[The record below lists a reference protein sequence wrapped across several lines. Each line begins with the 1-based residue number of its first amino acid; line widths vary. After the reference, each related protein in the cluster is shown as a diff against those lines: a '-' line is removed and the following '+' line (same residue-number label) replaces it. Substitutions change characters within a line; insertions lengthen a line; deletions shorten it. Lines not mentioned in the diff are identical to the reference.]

1 MNAAIL
7 KSLKK
12 ESEALG
18 FHNFGVAKVP
28 MELRR
33 DYYNQWIKEGKHGTM
48 AWMENNNE
56 RRLNPESLMPEAKSI
71 LVFAMNYYQKDP
83 ERNFRVA
90 KYALGKD
97 YHSVIYKRLKKIC
110 RFLKENY
117 HSDQKPYVDTGPV
130 LEKPIAEA
138 AGLGWQG
145 KSTILVEKKRGTWSF
160 LGSIVTTLDLP
171 ASKGGKDYCGNCTR
185 CIDCCP
191 TQAITSPYK
200 LNASKCISYLTIEH
214 KGSIPHEYREAV
226 GDRVFGC
233 DECLDVCP
241 WNKWAKI
248 TNETQFAV
256 RSLPDLK
263 TILAW
268 GEEDFKSNLV
278 ASPIKRVKLNGLKR
292 NVALVL
298 GNIGSKDD
306 LPALESLANS
316 NDIVLQEQAEWSIK
330 AIKSREC
337 TSFS

>member
-97 YHSVIYKRLKKIC
+97 YHSLIYKRLKKIC

-117 HSDQKPYVDTGPV
+117 HSDQKPHVDTGPV

-200 LNASKCISYLTIEH
+200 LDASKCISYLTIEH

>member
-97 YHSVIYKRLKKIC
+97 YHSLIYKRLKKIC

-117 HSDQKPYVDTGPV
+117 YSDQKPYVDTGPV

>member
-117 HSDQKPYVDTGPV
+117 NSDQKPYVDTGPV

-185 CIDCCP
+185 CIGCCP
-191 TQAITSPYK
+191 TQAIISPYK
-200 LNASKCISYLTIEH
+200 LDASKCISYLTIEH

>member
-97 YHSVIYKRLKKIC
+97 YHSLIYKRLKKIC

-117 HSDQKPYVDTGPV
+117 YSDQKPYVDTGPV

-200 LNASKCISYLTIEH
+200 LDASKCISYLTIEH

>member
-28 MELRR
+28 LELRR

-56 RRLNPESLMPEAKSI
+56 RRLNPEFLMPEAKSI
-71 LVFAMNYYQKDP
+71 LVFAMSYYQKDP

-117 HSDQKPYVDTGPV
+117 HSNQKPYVDTGPI

-200 LNASKCISYLTIEH
+200 LDASKCISYLTIEH

-263 TILAW
+263 TILEW

>member
-1 MNAAIL
+1 MDADIL
-7 KSLKK
+7 ESLKK

-18 FHNFGVAKVP
+18 FHNFGVTKVP
-28 MELRR
+28 LELRR

-56 RRLNPESLMPEAKSI
+56 RRLNPQHLMSEAKSI

-83 ERNFRVA
+83 NRNFRIA

-117 HSDQKPYVDTGPV
+117 QSDQKPYVDTGPV

-145 KSTILVEKKRGTWSF
+145 KSTILVEKKRGTWSL
-160 LGSIVTTLDLP
+160 LGTIVTTLDLP
-171 ASKGGKDYCGNCTR
+171 ASKEGKDYCGTCTR

-191 TQAITSPYK
+191 TQAITAPYK
-200 LNASKCISYLTIEH
+200 LDASKCISYLTIEH
-214 KGSIPHEYREAV
+214 KGSIPHEFREAI

-248 TNETQFAV
+248 TKESQFEA
-256 RSLPDLK
+256 RTLPDLK
-263 TILAW
+263 TILNW
-268 GEEDFKSNLV
+268 DEEDFKSNLV

-292 NVALVL
+292 NVALVI
-298 GNIGSKDD
+298 GNIGNKDD
-306 LPALESLANS
+306 LPALEALVNCG
-316 NDIVLQEQAEWSIK
+316 DDVLQEQAEWSIQ

-337 TSFS
+337 SSFG

>member
-200 LNASKCISYLTIEH
+200 LDASKCISYLTIEH

-306 LPALESLANS
+306 LPALELLANS

>member
-28 MELRR
+28 LELRR

-117 HSDQKPYVDTGPV
+117 HSNQKPYVDTGPV

-200 LNASKCISYLTIEH
+200 LDASKCISYLTIEH

>member
-71 LVFAMNYYQKDP
+71 LVFAMSYYQKDP

-117 HSDQKPYVDTGPV
+117 HSNQKPYVDTGPV

-200 LNASKCISYLTIEH
+200 LDASKCISYLTIEH

>member
-200 LNASKCISYLTIEH
+200 LDASKCISYLTIEH

-330 AIKSREC
+330 AIKSREF

>member
-28 MELRR
+28 VELRR
-33 DYYNQWIKEGKHGTM
+33 DYYNQWIKEGKHGNM

-97 YHSVIYKRLKKIC
+97 YHSIIYRRLKKIC

-117 HSDQKPYVDTGPV
+117 YSDQKPYVDTGPV

-200 LNASKCISYLTIEH
+200 LDASKCISYLTIEH

-268 GEEDFKSNLV
+268 GEEEFKSNLV
-278 ASPIKRVKLNGLKR
+278 ASPIKRGKLNGLKR

>member
-200 LNASKCISYLTIEH
+200 LDASKCISYLTIEH

>member
-97 YHSVIYKRLKKIC
+97 YHSLIYKRLKKIC

-191 TQAITSPYK
+191 TQAIISPYK
-200 LNASKCISYLTIEH
+200 LDASKCISYLTIEH

>member
-97 YHSVIYKRLKKIC
+97 YHSLIYKRLKKIC

-117 HSDQKPYVDTGPV
+117 HSDQKPHVDTGPV

-200 LNASKCISYLTIEH
+200 LDASKCISYLTIEH

-278 ASPIKRVKLNGLKR
+278 ASPIKRGKLNGLKR

>member
-1 MNAAIL
+1 
-7 KSLKK
+7 
-12 ESEALG
+12 
-18 FHNFGVAKVP
+18 

-200 LNASKCISYLTIEH
+200 LDASKCISYLTIEH

-306 LPALESLANS
+306 LPALELLANS

>member
-97 YHSVIYKRLKKIC
+97 YHSLIYKRLKKIC

-117 HSDQKPYVDTGPV
+117 HSDQKPHVDTGPV

-200 LNASKCISYLTIEH
+200 LDASKCISYLTIEH

-298 GNIGSKDD
+298 GNIGSKED

>member
-28 MELRR
+28 MKLRR

-97 YHSVIYKRLKKIC
+97 YHSLIYKRLKKIC

-117 HSDQKPYVDTGPV
+117 YSDQKPYVDTGPV

-200 LNASKCISYLTIEH
+200 LDASKCISYLTIEH

>member
-200 LNASKCISYLTIEH
+200 LDASKCISYLTIEH

-268 GEEDFKSNLV
+268 VEEDFKSNLV

>member
-117 HSDQKPYVDTGPV
+117 NSDQKPYVDTGPV

-185 CIDCCP
+185 CIECCP
-191 TQAITSPYK
+191 TQAIISPYK
-200 LNASKCISYLTIEH
+200 LDASKCISYLTIEH

>member
-1 MNAAIL
+1 MDADIL
-7 KSLKK
+7 ESLKK

-18 FHNFGVAKVP
+18 FHNFGVTKVP
-28 MELRR
+28 LELRR

-56 RRLNPESLMPEAKSI
+56 RRLNPEHLMPEAKSI

-83 ERNFRVA
+83 NRNFRIA

-117 HSDQKPYVDTGPV
+117 QSDQKPYVDTGPV

-160 LGSIVTTLDLP
+160 LGTIVTTLDLP
-171 ASKGGKDYCGNCTR
+171 ASKEGKDYCGTCTR

-191 TQAITSPYK
+191 TKAITAPYK
-200 LNASKCISYLTIEH
+200 LDASKCISYLTIEH
-214 KGSIPHEYREAV
+214 KGSIPHEFREAI

-248 TNETQFAV
+248 TEESQFEA
-256 RSLPDLK
+256 RTLPDLK
-263 TILAW
+263 TILNW
-268 GEEDFKSNLV
+268 DEEDFKSNLV
-278 ASPIKRVKLNGLKR
+278 ASPIRRVKLNGLKR
-292 NVALVL
+292 NVALVI
-298 GNIGSKDD
+298 GNIGNKDD
-306 LPALESLANS
+306 LHALEVLANCG
-316 NDIVLQEQAEWSIK
+316 DDVLQEQAEWSIQ

-337 TSFS
+337 SSFG

>member
-97 YHSVIYKRLKKIC
+97 YHSLIYKRLKKIC

-117 HSDQKPYVDTGPV
+117 YSDQKPYVDTGPV

-200 LNASKCISYLTIEH
+200 LDASKCISYLTIEH

-233 DECLDVCP
+233 DECLNVCP

>member
-200 LNASKCISYLTIEH
+200 LDASKCISYLTIEH
-214 KGSIPHEYREAV
+214 KGSISHEYREAV

>member
-1 MNAAIL
+1 MNATLLESI
-7 KSLKK
+7 KK

-33 DYYNQWIKEGKHGTM
+33 DYYRQWIKEGKHGTM

-56 RRLNPESLMPEAKSI
+56 RRLNPEHLMPEAKSI

-83 ERNFRVA
+83 KRNFRIA

-117 HSDQKPYVDTGPV
+117 DSDQKPYVDTGPV

-171 ASKGGKDYCGNCTR
+171 ASKEGKDYCGNCTR

-200 LNASKCISYLTIEH
+200 LDASKCISYLTIEH
-214 KGSIPHEYREAV
+214 KGSIPHEYREAI
-226 GDRVFGC
+226 GDRVYGC

-248 TNETQFAV
+248 TKESQFAV

-268 GEEDFKSNLV
+268 GEEDFQLNLV
-278 ASPIKRVKLNGLKR
+278 ASPIKRLKLKGLKR

-298 GNIGSKDD
+298 GNIGGRED
-306 LPALESLANS
+306 LPALEALMNS
-316 NDIVLQEQAEWSIK
+316 DDDVLREQAEWSIK
-330 AIKSREC
+330 AIKSREY
-337 TSFS
+337 TSFG

>member
-117 HSDQKPYVDTGPV
+117 HSDQKPHVDTGPV

-200 LNASKCISYLTIEH
+200 LDASKCISYLTIEH

>member
-97 YHSVIYKRLKKIC
+97 YHSVIYKQLKKIC

-200 LNASKCISYLTIEH
+200 LDASKCISYLTIEH

>member
-1 MNAAIL
+1 MDADIL
-7 KSLKK
+7 ESLKK

-18 FHNFGVAKVP
+18 FHNFGVTNVP
-28 MELRR
+28 LELRR

-56 RRLNPESLMPEAKSI
+56 RRLNPEHLMPEAKSI
-71 LVFAMNYYQKDP
+71 LVFAMNYYQEAP
-83 ERNFRVA
+83 NRNFRIA

-117 HSDQKPYVDTGPV
+117 QSDQKPYVDTGPV

-160 LGSIVTTLDLP
+160 LGTIVTTLDLP
-171 ASKGGKDYCGNCTR
+171 ASKEGKDYCGTCTR

-191 TQAITSPYK
+191 TKAITAPYK
-200 LNASKCISYLTIEH
+200 LDASKCISYLTIEH
-214 KGSIPHEYREAV
+214 KGSIPLEFREAI

-248 TNETQFAV
+248 TEESQFEA
-256 RSLPDLK
+256 RTLPDLK
-263 TILAW
+263 TILNW
-268 GEEDFKSNLV
+268 DEEDFKSNLV

-292 NVALVL
+292 NVALVI
-298 GNIGSKDD
+298 GNIGNRDD
-306 LPALESLANS
+306 LPALEALTNCG
-316 NDIVLQEQAEWSIK
+316 DDVLQEQAEWSIQ

-337 TSFS
+337 SSFG

>member
-110 RFLKENY
+110 RFLKEKY

-200 LNASKCISYLTIEH
+200 LDASKCISYLTIEH

>member
-117 HSDQKPYVDTGPV
+117 HSNQKPYVDTGPV

-200 LNASKCISYLTIEH
+200 LDASKCISYLTIEH

>member
-117 HSDQKPYVDTGPV
+117 YSDQKPYVDTGPV

-200 LNASKCISYLTIEH
+200 LDASKCISYLTIEH

-233 DECLDVCP
+233 DECLDICP

>member
-110 RFLKENY
+110 LFLKENY

-200 LNASKCISYLTIEH
+200 LDASKCISYLTIEH

>member
-171 ASKGGKDYCGNCTR
+171 ATKGGKDYCGNCTR

-191 TQAITSPYK
+191 TQAIISPYK
-200 LNASKCISYLTIEH
+200 LDASKCISYLTIEH

>member
-1 MNAAIL
+1 MSTSIL
-7 KSLKK
+7 ESIKN

-28 MELRR
+28 MNLRV
-33 DYYNQWIKEGKHGTM
+33 DYYKQWIREGKHGTM
-48 AWMENNNE
+48 EWMENNNE
-56 RRLNPESLMPEAKSI
+56 RRLNPENLMPEAQSI
-71 LVFAMNYYQKDP
+71 LVFAMNYYQEDP
-83 ERNFRVA
+83 DRNYRIA

-117 HSDQKPYVDTGPV
+117 NSDQKPYVDTGPI

-171 ASKGGKDYCGNCTR
+171 ASEAGKDYCGKCTQ

-191 TQAITSPYK
+191 TNAITAPYK
-200 LNASKCISYLTIEH
+200 LDASKCISYLTIEH
-214 KGSIPHEYREAV
+214 KGSIPLEFREAI
-226 GDRVFGC
+226 GDRVYGC
-233 DECLDVCP
+233 DACLDVCP
-241 WNKWAKI
+241 WNKWAKA
-248 TNETQFAV
+248 TQESQFAV

-268 GEEDFKSNLV
+268 DEVDFKANLV
-278 ASPIKRVKLNGLKR
+278 ASPIKRSKLNGLKR
-292 NVALVL
+292 NAALVL
-298 GNIGSKDD
+298 GNVGNKTD
-306 LPALESLANS
+306 LPALERLAG
-316 NDIVLQEQAEWSIK
+316 DGDPVLKEQAEWSIK

>member
-90 KYALGKD
+90 KYAVGKD

-110 RFLKENY
+110 RFLKQNY

-200 LNASKCISYLTIEH
+200 LDASKCISYLTIEH